1 MGIGMPPYD
10 DGVTVLTALAEGSE
24 RGLQQREQLYDVLEM
39 KRQELESLGLAYNQ
53 VYASAAIYMDN
64 EASSLPPL
72 QGDPIVGVRIS
83 TCPGCRVPRA

>member
-1 MGIGMPPYD
+1 
-10 DGVTVLTALAEGSE
+10 
-24 RGLQQREQLYDVLEM
+24 M

-72 QGDPIVGVRIS
+72 QGDPIVGETTGIPINVYGIGFGEDYQDVYRDW
-83 TCPGCRVPRA
+83 